1 MVFNP
6 GVVFFGA
13 LLVVALAA
21 KSFWWLIAAA
31 AVAGLFFAIHALTR
45 NNRERKAAAAREAE
59 ELAYR
64 ADRQHQWARR
74 GDDRGIY
81 GDAGAELMRSISPES
96 GRRWTSDVANE
107 ELGVAALATTPER
120 LTQLIAEKTTGWRWG
135 GVRLGAVCAATG
147 GRAVSGCVIV
157 HSAMPRRAV
166 FARTADSR
174 LGDS

>member
-45 NNRERKAAAAREAE
+45 NNRERKAAAARETE

-96 GRRWTSDVANE
+96 APSTSDVANE
-107 ELGVAALATTPER
+107 ELGVAALATTPEG
-120 LTQLIAEKTTGWRWG
+120 LTQLIAEKTTGWRWD
-135 GVRLGAVCAATG
+135 GVRLGALSAATC